1 MPRTNTRK
9 NRANGTSNQDAA
21 KPAPEPKSPTG
32 KTIEADTVVNI
43 VSPPPPKPAPS
54 TTPSA
59 GGSEV
64 GRGPLGMEA
73 VTLGEFAEAFIQQDT
88 TNWFRR
94 MKLLDHIETVQ
105 DNMQEW
111 LDMLEKKLD
120 GKKT

>member
-1 MPRTNTRK
+1 
-9 NRANGTSNQDAA
+9 
-21 KPAPEPKSPTG
+21 
-32 KTIEADTVVNI
+32 
-43 VSPPPPKPAPS
+43 
-54 TTPSA
+54 
-59 GGSEV
+59 
-64 GRGPLGMEA
+64 MEA